1 MQRLKAARPDAG
13 SIPETFTASPFI
25 YAPFET
31 REVKIGAV
39 GVGGNNPIRI
49 QSMTISDTL
58 DTEATVKE
66 AIGLIEAGCEIVR
79 ITAPRVKEAENLKN
93 IKAMLVER
101 GYTTPL
107 VADIHFLPQA
117 AMTAVEYV
125 EKVRINPGNFADRK
139 FFDIR
144 EYSDEQY
151 EEELDR
157 IHDAFTPL
165 VLRAKELGRT
175 LRIGTNHGSLSDRI
189 MNRYGD
195 TAMGMVESALEFIR
209 IAELYDFR
217 DMVVSMKASNPG
229 VMIQAYRLLV
239 ARFLKEGMKYPLH
252 LGVTEAGEG
261 KDGRIKSSVGIGSL
275 LDDGIGDTIRVSLTE
290 DSIHEIPVARKLAAY
305 FDERRGRP
313 PRPAALPLDSVYIS
327 SFPYHEYKRRDS
339 VSTGGIGGLEPVK
352 IGLRSGL
359 VDEAAARARGLD
371 FLIWHSEGSAE
382 QQSAEQQSGSAASPG
397 PLPRLA
403 SENIADISIYDPS
416 DVSRIGPELSGRPER
431 YAAVICPEEDITR
444 SYRLLAA
451 EMHRLGLKNPIL
463 LLARFRNLEE
473 AMYLASIHFGA
484 LLLDGI
490 GDAVC
495 IDVPDLR
502 AGAGDPLL
510 DLSLDLLQA
519 ARLRLS
525 KTEFISCPSCGRTLF
540 DLQETTARIKARTG
554 HLKGVKIAIMG
565 CVVNGPG
572 EMADADF
579 GYVGAGPGK
588 IHLYRGKEVV
598 KKSIPSETADEE
610 LVLLIKEHGMW
621 MEPGV

>member
-1 MQRLKAARPDAG
+1 MQGLKPVQGDAG
-13 SIPETFTASPFI
+13 SVPRYFKGSPFI

-31 REVKIGAV
+31 REVKIGTV
-39 GVGGNNPIRI
+39 GVGGRNPIRI

-66 AIGLIEAGCEIVR
+66 AIGLIEAGCEMVR
-79 ITAPRVKEAENLKN
+79 ITAPRVKEAENLRN
-93 IKAMLVER
+93 IKALLVER
-101 GYTTPL
+101 GYNPPL

-117 AMTAVEYV
+117 AMTAIEYV

-139 FFDIR
+139 FFDVR
-144 EYSDEQY
+144 EYSDIQY

-157 IHDAFTPL
+157 IHEAFKPL
-165 VLRAKELGRT
+165 VLRSKELGRT

-209 IAELYDFR
+209 IAEYYDFHNL
-217 DMVVSMKASNPG
+217 VVSMKASNPG

-261 KDGRIKSSVGIGSL
+261 KDGRIKSAIGIGSL

-290 DSIHEIPVARKLAAY
+290 DSIHEIPVARKLASY
-305 FDERRGRP
+305 FDARRAKATA
-313 PRPAALPLDSVYIS
+313 PASSPLDAVYVEN
-327 SFPYHEYKRRDS
+327 FPYHVYERRAS
-339 VSTGGIGGLEPVK
+339 AAVGGIGGKEPVK
-352 IGLRSGL
+352 IGMRGNL
-359 VDEAAARARGLD
+359 VQDQVALKARGLD
-371 FLIWHSEGSAE
+371 FLLWNAKSSILPVVEEGA
-382 QQSAEQQSGSAASPG
+382 
-397 PLPRLA
+397 
-403 SENIADISIYDPS
+403 IADISIYDPS
-416 DVSRIGPELSGRPER
+416 DVSRIGPELSAHPER
-431 YAAVICPEEDITR
+431 YAAIICPEEEITR

-451 EMHRLGLKNPIL
+451 EMRRLGLQNPIL

-473 AMYLASIHFGA
+473 AMYLGSIHFGA

-490 GDAVC
+490 GDALC
-495 IDVPDLR
+495 IDIPDLPAAQSER
-502 AGAGDPLL
+502 LLEL
-510 DLSLDLLQA
+510 DLDILQA
-519 ARLRLS
+519 VRLRLS

-598 KKSIPSETADEE
+598 KKSIPSETADQE
-610 LVLLIKEHGMW
+610 LEALIKEHGMW
-621 MEPGV
+621 VDPG

>member
-1 MQRLKAARPDAG
+1 MQRLEARSDAG
-13 SIPETFTASPFI
+13 SIPETFKASPFI

-31 REVKIGAV
+31 REVKIGNV
-39 GVGGNNPIRI
+39 GVGGSNPIRI

-58 DTEATVKE
+58 DTGATVQE

-101 GYTTPL
+101 GYNTPL

-157 IHDAFTPL
+157 IHNAFKPL

-195 TAMGMVESALEFIR
+195 TALGMVESALEFIR

-217 DMVVSMKASNPG
+217 DMIVSMKASNPG

-290 DSIHEIPVARKLAAY
+290 DSIHEIPVARKLASY
-305 FDERRGRP
+305 FDSRRGRSTSP
-313 PRPAALPLDSVYIS
+313 QPLPLDSVYLQN
-327 SFPYHEYKRRDS
+327 FPYHEYKRRDS
-339 VSTGGIGGLEPVK
+339 AAVGAIGGQEAVK
-352 IGLRSGL
+352 IGMRGGL
-359 VDEAAARARGLD
+359 CLDERKAQARGLD
-371 FLIWHSEGSAE
+371 FLIWHNPALD
-382 QQSAEQQSGSAASPG
+382 SP
-397 PLPRLA
+397 PILPRIS
-403 SENIADISIYDPS
+403 SEHIADISIYDPS
-416 DVSRIGPELSGRPER
+416 DVSRVGPELAGHPER
-431 YAAVICPEEDITR
+431 YAAVICAEEEITR

-451 EMHRLGLKNPIL
+451 EMQRLGLRNPIL
-463 LLARFRNLEE
+463 LLARFKNLEE

-495 IDVPDLR
+495 IDIPDLPV
-502 AGAGDPLL
+502 ADGDRLL

-598 KKSIPSETADEE
+598 KKSVPSETADEE
-610 LVLLIKEHGMW
+610 LVLLLKEHGMW
-621 MEPGV
+621 MEPAEPENS